1 MRPEK
6 IIEKAKAESKDF
18 GRYAEV
24 MLEEIP
30 DMSLPVLR
38 DCYKHRAT
46 AGEFRATIARH
57 RVAAKAPKGGARCTK
72 NSSACGAEA
81 GCARATTTTF
91 GAQTFRAM
99 P

>member
-1 MRPEK
+1 MMRPEK
-6 IIEKAKAESKDF
+6 IIEKAKAESKEF

-38 DCYKHRAT
+38 DCYKHHAT

-57 RVAAKAPKGGARCTK
+57 REAAKAQQGGA
-72 NSSACGAEA
+72 
-81 GCARATTTTF
+81 
-91 GAQTFRAM
+91 
-99 P
+99 

>member
-1 MRPEK
+1 MRTETK
-6 IIEKAKAESKDF
+6 IAKAKADSEGF

-38 DCYKHRAT
+38 DCYKHHAT
-46 AGEFRATIARH
+46 AGEFRAHLERCAIETAHGASH
-57 RVAAKAPKGGARCTK
+57 RNTGNEPPQTPAPRQ
-72 NSSACGAEA
+72 ACAN
-81 GCARATTTTF
+81 
-91 GAQTFRAM
+91 